1 MGFDQVS
8 MSNIFS
14 HGLFMKKVYG
24 SLYVDDSVMISVLLV
39 LLREIDKSLT
49 YTFDD

>member
-8 MSNIFS
+8 MSNILS
-14 HGLFMKKVYG
+14 NGLFMKNVYG
-24 SLYVDDSVMISVLLV
+24 SLYVDDYVILLV
-39 LLREIDKSLT
+39 LLREIDKSLI